1 MRSTSRLFL
10 AAILFIV
17 VAGVASAQDASA
29 VPPPAAP
36 DAVQPV
42 DQLKQ
47 IPVAEPSTLPVEPAL
62 TVDPSAVAVEP
73 IVAAPVAAAPV
84 EVPAPPAVVEQPAA
98 ATVKSATKRTA
109 HKPAVHPSESVQPAA
124 PATVPAAVETAQAPP
139 AAAPVAAPLASIAPP
154 PGAASVVAVD
164 PVETA
169 KPQARMG
176 MGSWFLAGMVV
187 VALFGIITLVR
198 RRKTRMRASIPDFTG
213 AQDLK
218 PVLAQRH

>member
-17 VAGVASAQDASA
+17 AAGIASAQDASA
-29 VPPPAAP
+29 APPPAAP
-36 DAVQPV
+36 DAVQAQPQPV
-42 DQLKQ
+42 VELQQ
-47 IPVAEPSTLPVEPAL
+47 IPVTGPGTLPVEPAL

-84 EVPAPPAVVEQPAA
+84 APVVEPPA
-98 ATVKSATKRTA
+98 ATAVKSATKRTA
-109 HKPAVHPSESVQPAA
+109 HKPAVHPSESVKPAA
-124 PATVPAAVETAQAPP
+124 PALLPAVETAQVPP
-139 AAAPVAAPLASIAPP
+139 AAAPIAAPLASVAPAPP
-154 PGAASVVAVD
+154 AASIVVVD
-164 PVETA
+164 PLATT
-169 KPQARMG
+169 KPQTRMG
-176 MGSWFLAGMVV
+176 VGSWFLAGIVV

-218 PVLAQRH
+218 PVLAERH

>member
-17 VAGVASAQDASA
+17 AAGIASAQDASA
-29 VPPPAAP
+29 APPPAAP
-36 DAVQPV
+36 DTVQPV

-73 IVAAPVAAAPV
+73 IVAAPVAAPV
-84 EVPAPPAVVEQPAA
+84 EAPAPVVEQPAA
-98 ATVKSATKRTA
+98 VTVKSATKRTA
-109 HKPAVHPSESVQPAA
+109 HKSAVHPSEAVKPAA
-124 PATVPAAVETAQAPP
+124 PATVPAALETAQAPP
-139 AAAPVAAPLASIAPP
+139 AAAPIAAPLPSIAPP
-154 PGAASVVAVD
+154 PAAASIMKVD
-164 PVETA
+164 PLATT
-169 KPQARMG
+169 KPQTRMG
-176 MGSWFLAGMVV
+176 VGSWFLAGIVV

-218 PVLAQRH
+218 PILAQRH

>member
-17 VAGVASAQDASA
+17 AAGIASAQDASA
-29 VPPPAAP
+29 APPPAAP
-36 DAVQPV
+36 DTVQPV

-73 IVAAPVAAAPV
+73 IVAAPVAAPLD
-84 EVPAPPAVVEQPAA
+84 VPAPAPVVEQPAA
-98 ATVKSATKRTA
+98 VTVKSATKRTA
-109 HKPAVHPSESVQPAA
+109 HKPAVHPSQSVKPAA

-139 AAAPVAAPLASIAPP
+139 VGAPLASVAPAPP
-154 PGAASVVAVD
+154 AASIVVVD
-164 PVETA
+164 PLATT
-169 KPQARMG
+169 KPQTRMG

-218 PVLAQRH
+218 PVLVQRP

>member
-17 VAGVASAQDASA
+17 AAGIASAQDASA
-29 VPPPAAP
+29 APPPAAP

-73 IVAAPVAAAPV
+73 IVAAPVVAAPV
-84 EVPAPPAVVEQPAA
+84 EAPVPVADQPAA
-98 ATVKSATKRTA
+98 VTVKSATKRTA
-109 HKPAVHPSESVQPAA
+109 HKSAVHPSEAVKPAA
-124 PATVPAAVETAQAPP
+124 PATVPAALETAQAPP
-139 AAAPVAAPLASIAPP
+139 AAAPIAAPLPSIAPP
-154 PGAASVVAVD
+154 PAAASIVPVD
-164 PVETA
+164 PLATT
-169 KPQARMG
+169 KPQTRMG
-176 MGSWFLAGMVV
+176 VGSWFLAGIVV

-218 PVLAQRH
+218 PVLAERH

>member
-1 MRSTSRLFL
+1 LFL

-17 VAGVASAQDASA
+17 AAGVASAQDASA
-29 VPPPAAP
+29 APPPAAP
-36 DAVQPV
+36 DTVQPV

-84 EVPAPPAVVEQPAA
+84 EASVVEQPAA
-98 ATVKSATKRTA
+98 VTVKSATKRTA
-109 HKPAVHPSESVQPAA
+109 HKPAVHPSESVKPAA
-124 PATVPAAVETAQAPP
+124 PAAVPAELETAQAPP
-139 AAAPVAAPLASIAPP
+139 AAAPIAAPLPSIAPP
-154 PGAASVVAVD
+154 PAAASVVAVD
-164 PVETA
+164 PLATT
-169 KPQARMG
+169 KPQTRMG
-176 MGSWFLAGMVV
+176 VGSWFLAGIVV